1 MSQDV
6 RSRAT
11 LREKTLALTTTAR
24 VVIADFCRRRH
35 FLPRRALQLRLLANV
50 IVSLAVFSMLLIMA
64 LFLPLMHIVR
74 GAVPDAPDTVEAA
87 RRLLFL
93 NSRFWPA
100 LGLAVVVVTL
110 LSIRSS
116 HRIAGPLYRFS
127 VIFDAVK
134 SGKIPMPFRIR
145 KGDLLTEDAARINA
159 MLDTLR
165 ERERVVEQ
173 AAFEL
178 HEIAAT
184 LDRQEVARDEVARSL
199 RNIES
204 RLDRRGES

>member
-1 MSQDV
+1 MSRELRG
-6 RSRAT
+6 RST
-11 LREKTLALTTTAR
+11 LRERTLAWATTAKIR
-24 VVIADFCRRRH
+24 VADFCRRRH
-35 FLPRRALQLRLLANV
+35 YLPRRGLQLRLLANT
-50 IVSLAVFSMLLIMA
+50 IVSLAVFSMLLIVA
-64 LFLPLMHIVR
+64 LFLPLMQIVR
-74 GAVPDAPDTVEAA
+74 GAAPDAPDTIEAA

-100 LGLAVVVVTL
+100 LGLSLIVVTL

-127 VIFDAVK
+127 VILDSVK
-134 SGKIPMPFRIR
+134 NGKIPMPFRIR

-165 ERERVVEQ
+165 ERERVIDE

-178 HEIAAT
+178 KEIAE
-184 LDRQEVARDEVARSL
+184 LIERDEIPSDTARRL
-199 RNIES
+199 HAIEA
-204 RLDRRGES
+204 RLDRRERI